1 MGAKRGLYSAEFPT
15 GTKVKIESREVL
27 EDFAKNW
34 AQHNLLQAHQ
44 LQFHDVE
51 AVVEEVGF
59 YHEADELYKLSQA
72 PGIWHGQCLKDA
84 SITDEG
90 TDAGRK
96 GCQLDP
102 NRPQAN
108 PRRIV

>member
-34 AQHNLLQAHQ
+34 EQHNPLQANQ

-51 AVVEEVGF
+51 LSWRKWAFTMGGEE
-59 YHEADELYKLSQA
+59 L
-72 PGIWHGQCLKDA
+72 
-84 SITDEG
+84 
-90 TDAGRK
+90 
-96 GCQLDP
+96 
-102 NRPQAN
+102 
-108 PRRIV
+108 